1 VCVRAV
7 RVRVAVQRERI
18 SAVRARFRHGV
29 DAVRRSNRQQL
40 ADEAG
45 SDSQAPPARTSRG
58 AAREAGVGATAA
70 KYVERAALAGLTI
83 DSQSCGDGD
92 HDDGGGGGAADA
104 SSPSPAVGSG
114 GTAGESKRAS

>member
-1 VCVRAV
+1 
-7 RVRVAVQRERI
+7 VAVQRERI

-29 DAVRRSNRQQL
+29 DAVRRSNRQQQQQQQL

-83 DSQSCGDGD
+83 DSQSCGDSD